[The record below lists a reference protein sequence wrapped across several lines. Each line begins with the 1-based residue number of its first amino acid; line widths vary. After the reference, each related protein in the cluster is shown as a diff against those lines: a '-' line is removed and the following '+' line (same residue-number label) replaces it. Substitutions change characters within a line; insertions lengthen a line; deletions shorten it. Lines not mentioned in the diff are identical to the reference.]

1 MRNFW
6 NNLNERERWMVGIGS
21 LFALF
26 YLFYLLLYSP
36 LTTAVSNK
44 TAQLSEKQQTL
55 TWMQQVRQQP
65 KKQKVQQ
72 SISNAKLLTL
82 IGNQL
87 GTGSLRI
94 FPYQLQQTSSGDI
107 QLSYELVPFNY
118 FLSWLWTLNNNY
130 AIVLKQFSAERTPTA
145 GVVKLQIVITAK

>member
-21 LFALF
+21 LFVLF

-55 TWMQQVRQQP
+55 TWMQQVRQQS

-87 GTGSLRI
+87 GTGSLRF
-94 FPYQLQQTSSGDI
+94 FPYQLQQTGAGDI
-107 QLSYELVPFNY
+107 QLSYELVPFNH
-118 FLSWLWTLNNNY
+118 FLSWLWTLSNHY
-130 AIVLKQFSAERTPTA
+130 GIVLKQFSAERTPTT